1 MVRNLQNRAA
11 GPWKPTVPAASFR
24 GPKPPLSDSTAVGQ
38 NHSMNVPEA
47 GALPVAED
55 VVVEASPAKRR
66 SPARLAVVITALVAA
81 ALAVA
86 GFAATR
92 TPEFYR
98 QRLEVDRAEES
109 ARRLVSDIS
118 ALHASFIREGA
129 WEAAFSEQDIN
140 AWLASDLPR
149 NHGRLLPRAVSGPRL
164 RFTPRRVHAAVRLGG
179 SLASTVAVIV
189 AEVQLREPNQL
200 GIVVEDARLGSLP
213 LPRGLVLGEIRRRF
227 DQIGMVTAVR
237 RLDGRTVLVVY
248 IPSTHESGGMSHWL
262 ESLSIGEGTVA
273 FAGHTRPGRSPLAV
287 PSDDGGS

>member
-11 GPWKPTVPAASFR
+11 GPWKSTVPAASFR
-24 GPKPPLSDSTAVGQ
+24 GPEPPLSDFAAVGQ
-38 NHSMNVPEA
+38 NHAMNVTEA
-47 GALPVAED
+47 GVLPVAND
-55 VVVEASPAKRR
+55 AVVAASPAKRR
-66 SPARLAVVITALVAA
+66 SPARLAVVIVALVAG

-92 TPEFYR
+92 IPEFYR
-98 QRLEVDRAEES
+98 QRLAVDRAEDS
-109 ARRLVSDIS
+109 ARRLVSDVA
-118 ALHASFIREGA
+118 ALHASFVREGA
-129 WEAAFSEQDIN
+129 WEAAFSEHDVN

-149 NHGRLLPRAVSGPRL
+149 NHGRLLPPAVSGPRL
-164 RFTPRRVHAAVRLGG
+164 RFTPRRVHAAVRIGG
-179 SLASTVAVIV
+179 SLASTVAVLV

-227 DQIGMVTAVR
+227 EQIGMVTAVR
-237 RLDGRTVLVVY
+237 RLDGRSVLVVY

-273 FAGHTRPGRSPLAV
+273 FAGHTRPGRPALVA
-287 PSDDGGS
+287 PSAGSGS